1 MSGDGHTPPFGRSIT
16 RELESIWSTVEL
28 LRFSVSVTTPQIPL
42 ILPCAWG
49 STGLPEDLF

>member
-42 ILPCAWG
+42 ILPWAWG